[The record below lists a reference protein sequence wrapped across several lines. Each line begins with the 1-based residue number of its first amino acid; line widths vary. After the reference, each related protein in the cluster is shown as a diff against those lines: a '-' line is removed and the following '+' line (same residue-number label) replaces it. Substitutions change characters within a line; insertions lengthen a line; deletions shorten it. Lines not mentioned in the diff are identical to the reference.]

1 MHVTN
6 ENCISK
12 CAKMR
17 WTVQECTKPYGDG
30 VESDK
35 RETTQRNIRT
45 RKMIL
50 FFVCWSKNI
59 IVIILAW
66 KHSNEGSN
74 LRYVSLLITLFSTN
88 IYFKIKNA
96 TKAVGSTTSRESI
109 IITPTSYSVFISGYR
124 LKKNKASFEYVRHS
138 DYLIFALLNQ
148 VSWWCTVGPLQINP
162 VNNSK
167 GLTKQL
173 LIFVN
178 GDGKSAGTRKH
189 NWVLL
194 PNIHSQR
201 SMQKVYYKIA
211 LTRIIFLVVSR
222 RESNIELVIS
232 GIFDIAR
239 ERAIEWVS
247 EQEKERFGRFD
258 VLDCFRWCCFHS
270 VQNRYSQ
277 STIESLKA
285 ATQK

>member
-1 MHVTN
+1 MQQ
-6 ENCISK
+6 K
-12 CAKMR
+12 
-17 WTVQECTKPYGDG
+17 
-30 VESDK
+30 
-35 RETTQRNIRT
+35 
-45 RKMIL
+45 
-50 FFVCWSKNI
+50 
-59 IVIILAW
+59 
-66 KHSNEGSN
+66 
-74 LRYVSLLITLFSTN
+74 LLDLPL
-88 IYFKIKNA
+88 
-96 TKAVGSTTSRESI
+96 RESLSSSLQPATAYTYLVI
-109 IITPTSYSVFISGYR
+109 A
-124 LKKNKASFEYVRHS
+124 KKNKASFEYVRHS

-148 VSWWCTVGPLQINP
+148 VSRWCTVGPLQINP

-194 PNIHSQR
+194 PNIHSRR

-247 EQEKERFGRFD
+247 EWVSDWVRKKKKD
-258 VLDCFRWCCFHS
+258 LDGSMFLIVFVGVVFTVCKTVIRKVQSNLWKQQHS
-270 VQNRYSQ
+270 NSCKDC
-277 STIESLKA
+277 STQLK
-285 ATQK
+285 

>member
-1 MHVTN
+1 MDL
-6 ENCISK
+6 
-12 CAKMR
+12 
-17 WTVQECTKPYGDG
+17 P
-30 VESDK
+30 
-35 RETTQRNIRT
+35 
-45 RKMIL
+45 L
-50 FFVCWSKNI
+50 
-59 IVIILAW
+59 
-66 KHSNEGSN
+66 
-74 LRYVSLLITLFSTN
+74 
-88 IYFKIKNA
+88 
-96 TKAVGSTTSRESI
+96 RESLSSSLQPATAYTYLVI
-109 IITPTSYSVFISGYR
+109 A
-124 LKKNKASFEYVRHS
+124 KKNKASFEYVRHS

-194 PNIHSQR
+194 PNIHSRR

-239 ERAIEWVS
+239 ERASERLS

-285 ATQK
+285 ATQQ